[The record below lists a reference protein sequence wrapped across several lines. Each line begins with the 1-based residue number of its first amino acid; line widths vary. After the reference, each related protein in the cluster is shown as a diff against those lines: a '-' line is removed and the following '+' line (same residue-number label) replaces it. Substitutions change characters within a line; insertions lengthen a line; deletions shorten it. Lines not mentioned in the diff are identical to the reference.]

1 MMLENWC
8 WLPDELKAIGRHYT
22 RVDPTYMEAWLKDNP
37 GRDVPSERIPD
48 EPLQRRL
55 ARRGHVQVDNL
66 LGMLYV
72 IIPSVGNIAA
82 LN

>member
-37 GRDVPSERIPD
+37 GRDVPPERIPD
-48 EPLQRRL
+48 GLLRHRL
-55 ARRGHVQVDNL
+55 ARRGHAKVDVL
-66 LGMLYV
+66 LSILYV
-72 IIPSVGNIAA
+72 IIP
-82 LN
+82 